1 MRWWAT
7 RWRWAR
13 GGWADAVRASY
24 EATHAR
30 LWRAVL
36 GWSGS
41 TDVADEAVAEAYA
54 QLLRRGSAV
63 RDPDAWAW
71 RTAFRVAAGELARRR
86 ASAVRD
92 GDASPE
98 GASHDRL
105 PSDAAHLVEA
115 LGALSEQQRACVVLV
130 DVVGHTAPS
139 AADVLGTTAATV
151 RVQLMRGRRRM
162 RDLLSE
168 EER

>member
-1 MRWWAT
+1 MGEEAVR
-7 RWRWAR
+7 R
-13 GGWADAVRASY
+13 GDGWADAVRASY

-41 TDVADEAVAEAYA
+41 TEVADEAVAEAYA
-54 QLLRRGSAV
+54 QLLRRGSEV

-71 RTAFRVAAGELARRR
+71 RTAFRVAAGELARGR
-86 ASAVRD
+86 AAPAR
-92 GDASPE
+92 GDAVPEE
-98 GASHDRL
+98 GALDQL

-139 AADVLGTTAATV
+139 AARVLDTTAATV
-151 RVQLMRGRRRM
+151 RVQLVRGRRRL
-162 RDLLSE
+162 RALLAE
-168 EER
+168 EEP